1 MDERE
6 LPRVRLY
13 SPVLWWRYFV
23 RFFTSF
29 VPPSPVKSFLYGLT
43 GIKVERGVFIGDGV
57 YFVDGFKGALIEL
70 RRAAVLSPRVILVA
84 MAVPGDSSL
93 AREYYVTKTS
103 KIVVEEDAWI
113 GAGAVILPGVT
124 IGRGAIIGANA
135 VVNQSV
141 GSFEVWA
148 GVPARHVKNVEDYGR
163 RRPRE

>member
-6 LPRVRLY
+6 LPRVCLY

-23 RFFTSF
+23 RFFSSF
-29 VPPSPVKSFLYGLT
+29 VPPSPVKSLLYGLT
-43 GIKVERGVFIGDGV
+43 GIKVDRGVFIGDGV

-70 RRAAVLSPRVILVA
+70 RRRAVLSPRAILVA
-84 MAVPGDSSL
+84 MAVPGESSL
-93 AREYYVTKTS
+93 AREYCVTKTS

-113 GAGAVILPGVT
+113 GVGAVILPGVT

-141 GSFEVWA
+141 GPFEVWA
-148 GVPARHVKNVEDYGR
+148 GVPARYIKKVEEYGR
-163 RRPRE
+163 RHPQA